1 MHEYLSKISHTPP
14 LLPFFNFWEGYGRVE
29 GRRKISNTLEVLI
42 RICENVVFTTLKA
55 FQSGSKLSERSP

>member
-1 MHEYLSKISHTPP
+1 MHECLSKISYTPP
-14 LLPFFNFWEGYGRVE
+14 LLPFLISGRVE

-42 RICENVVFTTLKA
+42 RIYENVVFTALKA